1 MSISSSCDYKY
12 TSGAPSIRTQ
22 AGAVPCSRL
31 WVACC
36 CINLTL
42 LNSEFIRIKPA
53 TLTAHRL
60 LSTEVKIATLLDAIS
75 VHFCGVRLDK
85 KKKKRKTVK
94 MGKEPRTHTPFPS
107 TDSFIYISHFLSLKP
122 STILNV
128 ESQFS
133 RPIFTFVFYCLLVS
147 VSFFSIYFTLNITL
161 PITSSSF

>member
-75 VHFCGVRLDK
+75 VHFCGVRLEK
-85 KKKKRKTVK
+85 KKKPKNCKN
-94 MGKEPRTHTPFPS
+94 GKGAKNPYSIPQYRFFHLYF
-107 TDSFIYISHFLSLKP
+107 SFSLSEAF
-122 STILNV
+122 NH
-128 ESQFS
+128 SQ
-133 RPIFTFVFYCLLVS
+133 C
-147 VSFFSIYFTLNITL
+147 
-161 PITSSSF
+161 